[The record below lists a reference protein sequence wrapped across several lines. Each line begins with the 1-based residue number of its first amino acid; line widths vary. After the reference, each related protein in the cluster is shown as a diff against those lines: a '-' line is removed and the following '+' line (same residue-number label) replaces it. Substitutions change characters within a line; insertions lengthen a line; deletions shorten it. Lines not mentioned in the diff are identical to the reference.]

1 MLDLHLIC
9 YTVFCQRIMH
19 VGVKSCCTSE
29 RFCSISDS
37 LRRFWQYQVNLY
49 VYIFIHKQGGLET
62 IHSGTPLNSP
72 SHVFPLP
79 RYPLLHVHVY
89 EPGVFVQRALASQG
103 DVPEVHSLISVSSL
117 K

>member
-1 MLDLHLIC
+1 M
-9 YTVFCQRIMH
+9 
-19 VGVKSCCTSE
+19 
-29 RFCSISDS
+29 
-37 LRRFWQYQVNLY
+37 NLY
-49 VYIFIHKQGGLET
+49 VYMFIHKQGGLET

-79 RYPLLHVHVY
+79 RYALLHVHVY

-103 DVPEVHSLISVSSL
+103 GLMELHSLISVHHL